1 MIKIYFDADLCVG
14 CHSCSFACA
23 VEHSASKGAAAALR
37 EDPRPVP
44 RRRMTIAK
52 GKHKTIVC
60 QHCKKPKCVE
70 ACPNKAFVQE
80 ASGEVKLLT
89 EKCGGAWAC
98 IEACPFD
105 AVWRGPGVAVKCDMC
120 PDRPEG
126 EFACVTACPTAA
138 LYTAT
143 PEEYKKI
150 SAEQRTSKEPAGEQK

>member
-23 VEHSASKGAAAALR
+23 VEHSASKEAAAALR

-70 ACPNKAFVQE
+70 ACANKAFVQE

-89 EKCGGAWAC
+89 GKCGAAWAC

-126 EFACVTACPTAA
+126 DFACVEACPTAA

-143 PEEYKKI
+143 PEEYKNI
-150 SAEQRTSKEPAGEQK
+150 SAEKRQKKEPAGK